1 MILIID
7 SGSFKADW
15 LFLTRSFSNR
25 IQTKGLNPYFIDIKK
40 IFNELES
47 ITEITENKE
56 DVNKIVF
63 YGAGCS
69 SDDNQAVIHQLFH
82 QLFPGAEIRIHTDL
96 AGAAKALFNSNKGVA
111 CILGTGSNCCFYD
124 GEQIIKQTPSLGY
137 ILGDEG
143 SGAYMGKE
151 LLRKYLYN
159 QLPEH
164 LNSQLKKAYQITHQ
178 KILKAIYQQNF
189 PNRYLASF
197 SDFLYNYKQED
208 EICKII
214 NHSLDEFFK
223 NHVTEITD
231 GSDQIKFVGSI
242 AWLFRDN
249 LSYIAERYKLHIDEV
264 VQSPLEKLKKIHEN
278 DII

>member
-15 LFLTRSFSNR
+15 LFLTRSFAKQ
-25 IQTKGLNPYFIDIKK
+25 IQTKGLNPYFIDLKK
-40 IFNELES
+40 IFYELKTIS
-47 ITEITENKE
+47 EIQENKE
-56 DVNKIVF
+56 DVNRIVF

-69 SDDNQAVIHQLFH
+69 SDNNKATIYQLFH
-82 QLFPGAEIRIHTDL
+82 QLFPGAEIRINTDL

-124 GEQIIKQTPSLGY
+124 GEQITKQTPSLGY

-159 QLPEH
+159 QLPKH
-164 LNSQLKKAYQITHQ
+164 LKGQIEKAYQINRENV
-178 KILKAIYQQNF
+178 LKAIYQQNY

-197 SDFLYNYKQED
+197 SDFLYTYKQED
-208 EICKII
+208 EISEII
-214 NHSLDEFFK
+214 NQSLNEFFR

-264 VQSPLEKLKKIHEN
+264 VQSPIEKLKKIHEN

>member
-15 LFLTRSFSNR
+15 LFLTRSFSNL

-69 SDDNQAVIHQLFH
+69 SDGNQAIIHQLFH
-82 QLFPGAEIRIHTDL
+82 QLFPGAKIRIHTDL

-159 QLPEH
+159 QLPKH
-164 LNSQLKKAYQITHQ
+164 LKDQLEKAYQINREN
-178 KILKAIYQQNF
+178 ILKAIYQQNY

-197 SDFLYNYKQED
+197 SNFLYTYKQED
-208 EICKII
+208 EICEII
-214 NHSLDEFFK
+214 NQSLDDFFK
-223 NHVTEITD
+223 NHVTELTD
-231 GSDQIKFVGSI
+231 GSDQLKFAGSI

-264 VQSPLEKLKKIHEN
+264 VQSPIEKLKKIHEN